1 MTDHIWNIR
10 IPDAGATGV
19 EFARGR
25 LAPTRHLIA
34 HALPETVDVE
44 VRSEDGVLIAAGHG
58 LTQKKAT
65 PMDRLSLVGDAV
77 ERVNGWPEPEDIGKP
92 VILCGGEV
100 GILRTWWNADDGR
113 EWRWTIELHNAR

>member
-1 MTDHIWNIR
+1 MTDYLWQIR

-25 LAPTRHLIA
+25 LAASDRLVA

-44 VRSEDGVLIAAGHG
+44 VRTEQGELVAVGRG
-58 LTQKKAT
+58 LTQKRDT
-65 PMDRLSLVGDAV
+65 PMDLLSISGQSVQ
-77 ERVNGWPEPEDIGKP
+77 RTNGWPKREDIGLP

-100 GILRTWWNADDGR
+100 GILRTWWNTEDGR